1 MNKKRSE
8 TALVVGVIAVIGS
21 VIGGCID
28 TDTEEM
34 STEIDSI
41 KEMVSMVPST
51 SEIFRSFDFHAIR
64 GEPELAE
71 FYSTLTKEP
80 DALLI
85 HYNDVETVGV
95 SSSATGKFYI
105 AILKGQIDEAG
116 ATGDCETS
124 EHYMDVEI
132 YGECEGRYDSKE
144 TRAILGEEMVLQ
156 CVAEDREMVKKAISI
171 IRGKTPSLYDHEIIR
186 EIVNRLPPGGF
197 MTTIQ
202 RGEAS
207 SYYGSIAM
215 GFTTVEDTGDTVR
228 FTIILAFENEK
239 DAASNGDD
247 LLQGLTEGDVMVSD
261 LVMSQDGTFIELTG
275 TVAMH
280 DLAAFLGYAP

>member
-1 MNKKRSE
+1 
-8 TALVVGVIAVIGS
+8 
-21 VIGGCID
+21 
-28 TDTEEM
+28 
-34 STEIDSI
+34 
-41 KEMVSMVPST
+41 
-51 SEIFRSFDFHAIR
+51 
-64 GEPELAE
+64 
-71 FYSTLTKEP
+71 
-80 DALLI
+80 
-85 HYNDVETVGV
+85 
-95 SSSATGKFYI
+95 
-105 AILKGQIDEAG
+105 
-116 ATGDCETS
+116 
-124 EHYMDVEI
+124 
-132 YGECEGRYDSKE
+132 
-144 TRAILGEEMVLQ
+144 
-156 CVAEDREMVKKAISI
+156 
-171 IRGKTPSLYDHEIIR
+171 
-186 EIVNRLPPGGF
+186 